1 MRHRLRAGFI
11 HLCLSATIAA
21 LVFLPIYFIW
31 YPDVLYESA
40 GGRELFL
47 LIVAV
52 DVTLGPLITTIVYVP
67 GKWGLKFDLVVIGTL
82 QLIALGYGVSVL
94 FESRPVN
101 IVFVKDRFELVRA
114 NEYPEGELEKLA
126 SGAHGSLTWTGP
138 RIVGAR
144 LPTDFKE
151 KTELLFSTIGGGPDV
166 HLLPR
171 YYVPYDEV
179 RALAK
184 EKGERVQKLR
194 DRNPGP
200 GNAAE
205 IAKVV
210 ASTGRKEDELR
221 FLPMR
226 AGKFDLTVFID
237 AKTGAIVKIS
247 SIKPWGDI

>member
-1 MRHRLRAGFI
+1 MRHRLRAGLI
-11 HLCLSATIAA
+11 HLCLSAAIAA

-40 GGRELFL
+40 GGRDLFL
-47 LIVAV
+47 LIVSV

-67 GKWGLKFDLVVIGTL
+67 GKWGLKFDLIVIGTL
-82 QLIALGYGVSVL
+82 QMMALAFGVHVL

-114 NEYPEGELEKLA
+114 NEYPEGELEKLS

-138 RIVGAR
+138 RIVGAK

-151 KTELLFSTIGGGPDV
+151 RTELMFSTIGGGPDV

-179 RALAK
+179 RPLAK
-184 EKGERVQKLR
+184 QKAEPVKKLR
-194 DRNPGP
+194 ERNPGAA
-200 GNAAE
+200 NAAE
-205 IAKVV
+205 IAAVV
-210 ASTGRKEDELR
+210 ASTGRKEDDLL

-226 AGKFDLTVFID
+226 AGKSDLTIFID
-237 AKTGAIVKIS
+237 AKTGTIVKIS
-247 SIKPWGDI
+247 SIKPWGDV